1 MGSYLLGW
9 DNGVL
14 EIGVLVVFFFF
25 LDVIWSGV
33 CLGIIYILRILF
45 FAFIPLHSM
54 LLVTYEKQHSL
65 G

>member
-1 MGSYLLGW
+1 MEYWKLAFWSC
-9 DNGVL
+9 
-14 EIGVLVVFFFF
+14 FFFF